1 MYAVYMGH
9 KINNIRLV
17 LCVWRVCFYF
27 GNIEPHPSTVSDR
40 YDNSPTRR
48 TTSWLEEI
56 RKYNGGGGG
65 NSRELEKWFDK
76 RNHLHII
83 LLEFDFVK
91 CLHSWFTIFK
101 EEELLERKGQQ
112 GTQKN
117 KTGIMLLF
125 GSKNWNRKDVQW
137 DTLVVTILV
146 F

>member
-56 RKYNGGGGG
+56 RKYNGGGGEFQRT
-65 NSRELEKWFDK
+65 REVIWQKKSPSYYPSGIWFCEMSSQLVYHLQRGRIIGEK
-76 RNHLHII
+76 R
-83 LLEFDFVK
+83 
-91 CLHSWFTIFK
+91 S
-101 EEELLERKGQQ
+101 
-112 GTQKN
+112 
-117 KTGIMLLF
+117 TG
-125 GSKNWNRKDVQW
+125 
-137 DTLVVTILV
+137 DTKK
-146 F
+146 